1 MINAR
6 SRLLASTLL
15 VSAGL
20 ATAPVYAQIAPQEGA
35 STTQDPNA
43 AITPQGDTPGA
54 ETATGDIVVTGT
66 LIRNPNLTSSSP
78 VNVIGDAEIIKRAP
92 NTAEELL
99 RGLPGVTPGIGS
111 QVNNGAN
118 GTNSVDLRGLGSQ
131 RNLVLLDGNRI
142 VPSLAGGTV
151 DLNTSP
157 LALIQRVDVLTG
169 GASTTYGADA
179 VSGVVNFITRT
190 DFSGVDAR
198 GSYRL
203 TERGDGASFR
213 ADLTLG
219 ANFADD
225 RGNAVLNF
233 SYTEVDPV
241 YQTRDFSVF
250 GISST
255 NGRATGASATSVP
268 TAIAFN
274 NGSFLQV
281 NPAGT
286 ALVPQYENF
295 NFNPFNIFQT
305 PIDRKAAYAAANYE
319 VSDSIE
325 VYARGMFSQ
334 TTINQIIAP
343 SGIFGNE
350 LTIPANNPYLTPGI
364 RDQICAAEGIALGTA
379 CNTNAALP
387 LPGVYRRLV
396 ELGPRISNFENNL
409 YDARGGARFKLSE
422 TVNFDASAAYGRSEQ
437 TQTQSGYT
445 LNSRIQQAVNATN
458 TTTCTVTTGGCV
470 PLNIFGAAGSI
481 TPEQVA
487 FIAGESS
494 IRINTELSQ
503 VRGVLSGDFGTVFPG
518 AAEPIGFAV
527 GGEYRKYT
535 YERRPDAFAQD
546 PSELGGAGGAVLPF
560 SGGYNVKEAFGE
572 LIAPIAS
579 DRAFFDELTLEAGI
593 RYSDYRLTT
602 GGGFDTLTYK
612 GGGTWQPVEG
622 FRIRGNYQRAV
633 RAPNIA
639 ELFTPVVTSLT
650 NLTVDPCALTAPV
663 GNAALTAVC
672 RAQGA
677 PASSIGVIP
686 NPVAGQAQ
694 ATGGGN
700 VNLRPEKAN
709 TITAGFV
716 VTPSDLLPGFSLSV
730 DYYNIKIRDAITAP
744 TPGDA
749 IAGCFTRDL
758 SVANAACTNIRRN
771 PVTGGLSGPAATTLG
786 LPLAQSNTGRLKT
799 DGIDLTANYNRR
811 FGEVGL
817 NLNFVGNYTRTL
829 KFRSQPGSVNRDCV
843 GYYSSNCA
851 PALGQIQP
859 EISWQQR
866 TTLSFGGADVSLLWR
881 HIGRVEYEGQADDF
895 LARGFNAA
903 NRNLFSGTITNG
915 PGVNS
920 AVAGK
925 SVNFNRIPAFNYFDA
940 TIQFDVADAMQLTFG
955 VFNIADKQPP
965 IVGAQAGSTV
975 ANSGN
980 TFPSTYDSLGRSF
993 SVQVRTQF

>member
-6 SRLLASTLL
+6 ARLLASTLL
-15 VSAGL
+15 VSA
-20 ATAPVYAQIAPQEGA
+20 AVAAAPVHAQIAPQEGA
-35 STTQDPNA
+35 ATTVDPNA

-54 ETATGDIVVTGT
+54 TTATGDIVVTGT
-66 LIRNPNLTSSSP
+66 LLRNPNLISSSP

-99 RGLPGVTPGIGS
+99 RALPGVTPGIGS

-151 DLNTSP
+151 DLNVIP

-198 GSYRL
+198 ASYRL
-203 TERGDGASFR
+203 TERGDGGSLR

-219 ANFADD
+219 SNFADD

-233 SYTEVDPV
+233 SYTEIDPI
-241 YQTRDFSVF
+241 YQTRDFSLF
-250 GISST
+250 GIDSRAIASG
-255 NGRATGASATSVP
+255 GRATGASATSVP

-274 NGSFLQV
+274 DNSFLQV

-286 ALVPQYENF
+286 ALIPQYEGF
-295 NFNPFNIFQT
+295 NFNPYNIFQT
-305 PIDRKAAYAAANYE
+305 PIDRKAAYAATNYQ

-325 VYARGMFSQ
+325 VYARGLFSQ
-334 TTINQIIAP
+334 TTVNTIIAP

-350 LTIPANNPYLTPGI
+350 LTIPGNNPYLNDTI
-364 RDQICAAEGIALGTA
+364 RNQICTANGIALGAT
-379 CNTNAALP
+379 CNTNPALP

-396 ELGPRISNFENNL
+396 ELGPRISEFENNL

-422 TVNFDASAAYGRSEQ
+422 TINFDASASYGRSEQ
-437 TQTQSGYT
+437 SQTQSGYT
-445 LNSRIQQAVNATN
+445 LNSRIQQALNATN
-458 TTTCTVTTGGCV
+458 ATTCTVTTGGCV

-481 TPEQVA
+481 TPDQVA
-487 FIAGESS
+487 FIAGEST

-503 VRGVLSGDFGTVFPG
+503 FRGVVSGDFGTVFPG
-518 AAEPIGFAV
+518 AAEPIGFAA

-535 YERRPDAFAQD
+535 YERRPDAFAQN
-546 PSELGGAGGAVLPF
+546 PIELGGAGGAVLPF
-560 SGGYNVKEAFGE
+560 TGGYNVKEAFGE

-593 RYSDYRLTT
+593 RYSDYKLTT
-602 GGGFDTLTYK
+602 GGGYNTLTYK
-612 GGGTWQPVEG
+612 GGGTWQPVDG
-622 FRIRGNYQRAV
+622 FRLRGNYQRAV

-650 NLTVDPCALTAPV
+650 NLSTDPCAGAAPV
-663 GNAALTAVC
+663 GNATLADVC

-677 PASSIGVIP
+677 PAGSIGNIP
-686 NPVAGQAQ
+686 NPVAGQPQ
-694 ATGGGN
+694 STGGGN

-709 TITAGFV
+709 TITGGFV
-716 VTPSDLLPGFSLSV
+716 VTPRNLIPGLSLSF

-749 IAGCFTRDL
+749 IAACFTRNL
-758 SVANAACTNIRRN
+758 AVSNPACTAIRRN
-771 PVTGGLSGPAATTLG
+771 PVTGGLSGPSNTTFG
-786 LPLAQSNTGRLKT
+786 LPLAQSNTGQLKT
-799 DGIDLTANYNRR
+799 DGFDLTANFNRR
-811 FGEVGL
+811 FGEVGV
-817 NLNFVGNYTRTL
+817 NLNFVGNYVRSL
-829 KFRSQPGSVNRDCV
+829 KFQSQPGSVNRECV
-843 GYYSSNCA
+843 GYYSANCA

-859 EISWQQR
+859 QISWQQR
-866 TTLSFGGADVSLLWR
+866 STLSFGAADVSLLWR
-881 HIGRVEYEGQADDF
+881 HIGKVEYEGQADDF
-895 LARGFNAA
+895 IARGFTAA
-903 NRNLFSGTITNG
+903 NRNLFVGTITNG
-915 PGVNS
+915 AGVNS
-920 AVAGK
+920 PVAGQA
-925 SVNFNRIPAFNYFDA
+925 VNFNR
-940 TIQFDVADAMQLTFG
+940 
-955 VFNIADKQPP
+955 
-965 IVGAQAGSTV
+965 
-975 ANSGN
+975 
-980 TFPSTYDSLGRSF
+980 
-993 SVQVRTQF
+993 